1 MRLESIKS
9 STWYVKIFFFSDFF
23 AQKGLEGTACAL
35 NMEEV
40 GLLLKKSV
48 PLLKYSYCHHPHSIS
63 VAVQASH

>member
-1 MRLESIKS
+1 MLCKNH
-9 STWYVKIFFFSDFF
+9 YFFSADFF
-23 AQKGLEGTACAL
+23 AQKGLEDTACAL

-63 VAVQASH
+63 VAVQKKSI

>member
-1 MRLESIKS
+1 MVCKNL
-9 STWYVKIFFFSDFF
+9 FFFSADFF

>member
-1 MRLESIKS
+1 MVCKNL
-9 STWYVKIFFFSDFF
+9 FFFSADFF

-40 GLLLKKSV
+40 GLLLKKWV
-48 PLLKYSYCHHPHSIS
+48 PLPKYSYCHHPHSIS